1 VACKYDSTRTV
12 PLGCGIFGGTNDGPE
27 ALDRSLSSE
36 EIASIRAGAVDVT
49 ICPFDAVASAGVRFP
64 GTTPPHPVSGVAD

>member
-1 VACKYDSTRTV
+1 MQVRFDADGAAWLRYFR
-12 PLGCGIFGGTNDGPE
+12 GTNDGPE